1 MTLSDEIEDKIL
13 AMYSLGMSYKDI
25 SSHITELYGINI
37 SPAAISEITD
47 KIIDKVK
54 EWQQRPQ

>member
-1 MTLSDEIEDKIL
+1 MSDEIEGKIL
-13 AMYSLGMSYKDI
+13 AMYGLGMSYKDI

-37 SPAAISEITD
+37 SPVAISEITD

>member
-1 MTLSDEIEDKIL
+1 
-13 AMYSLGMSYKDI
+13 MYGLGMSYKDI

-37 SPAAISEITD
+37 SPVAISEITD